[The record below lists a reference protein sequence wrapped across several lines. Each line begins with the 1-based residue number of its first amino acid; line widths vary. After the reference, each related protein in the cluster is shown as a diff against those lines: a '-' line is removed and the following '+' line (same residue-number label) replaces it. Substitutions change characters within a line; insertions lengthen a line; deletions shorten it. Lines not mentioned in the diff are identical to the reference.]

1 MSMAM
6 WYPLPKTSSSIH
18 NLQALP
24 PQFQVVNNRIDA
36 LPLHGFSGPACMLA
50 IAAADT
56 PDMNNSILLNSN
68 QIRNYSDPT
77 IMQDSLTGL
86 FGATVFLFD
95 ASNTI
100 VGANLIR
107 NMANSPFSLIVV
119 PGVDGMTAVSGNI
132 PP

>member
-1 MSMAM
+1 
-6 WYPLPKTSSSIH
+6 
-18 NLQALP
+18 LQALP
-24 PQFQVVNNRIDA
+24 PQFQVINNRIDA

-107 NMANSPFSLIVV
+107 NMANPPFSLIVV